1 MMKHRLIHFAI
12 VLISLIL
19 IIGCLPTLPK
29 VTEPTTLPVEP
40 ENRSG
45 LTLENLPQWDDYRA
59 DPYIEAAAK
68 LQSLGKDIAAKSLA
82 ALAIEESSSS
92 GRRVIIL
99 CRLLFTNRPH
109 HIFRPPE
116 LGYPGMIGEAQYKD
130 WRLEPL
136 ELVDG
141 VPFRITC
148 GYNLEGVAETS
159 VMYLAYC
166 LRDCDWVAQSYCLK
180 SDAEK
185 KAALEK
191 LLASPK
197 WKKAL
202 STWDRAFLAA
212 QIK

>member
-1 MMKHRLIHFAI
+1 MMKLRLIRFTF
-12 VLISLIL
+12 VLASLIL
-19 IIGCLPTLPK
+19 IFGCLPTQPE
-29 VTEPTTLPVEP
+29 VTEPTTLPEP

-82 ALAIEESSSS
+82 ALAIEESRPS
-92 GRRVIIL
+92 GRKVIIL

-109 HIFRPPE
+109 HKFRPPL
-116 LGYPGMIGEAQYKD
+116 LGYPVMVGETEGKD
-130 WRLEPL
+130 WPLEPI
-136 ELVDG
+136 ELVNG
-141 VPFRITC
+141 IPFRLTC
-148 GYNLEGVAETS
+148 GYNLGGVAES
-159 VMYLAYC
+159 SGMYLAYC

-185 KAALEK
+185 KDALEI

-197 WKKAL
+197 WKKPL
-202 STWDRAFLAA
+202 SASDRAFLAA